1 MDFYV
6 NPTKKLIIEAD
17 GKTYARH
24 AIQIPFV
31 NVGDNYDA
39 LVKKY
44 VLPIFQPGD
53 ILSVSEKIVALCQ
66 KRVVYT
72 QDVQPGLLANLLC
85 RCVAQTSAGPGAGV
99 PYKMQFAIN
108 QCGTPKILWA
118 AFRAAVDKLR
128 GVHGTFYKI
137 AGNEVYGLDGFYGHD
152 IEEYA
157 KMGIRIPADP
167 DGVCNHIQKTFGV
180 DSMIVDANALAQEIL
195 GKADTV
201 AARMDDKHLASLIR
215 DNPAGQVRQLTPFIL
230 IRQVP
235 KEQAAELEAKAQA
248 DSVALQ
254 TAEQNIKN

>member
-6 NPTKKLIIEAD
+6 NPTKKLIIEVD
-17 GKTYARH
+17 GKMYARH

-31 NVGDNYDA
+31 HVGDDYDA
-39 LVKKY
+39 LVKTY
-44 VLPIFQPGD
+44 VAPVFQPGD

-72 QDVQPGLLANLLC
+72 QDVEPGLLAQVLS

-108 QCGTPKILWA
+108 QCGAPKIVWA

-128 GVHGTFYKI
+128 GVRGTFYRI
-137 AGNEVYGLDGFYGHD
+137 AGTEVYGLDGFYGHD

-157 KMGIRIPADP
+157 KMGIRIPEDP

-201 AARMDDKHLASLIR
+201 AARMDDKHLAALIG

-230 IRQVP
+230 IREVP
-235 KEQAAELEAKAQA
+235 GDQAVQLEAKAQA
-248 DSVALQ
+248 DSAARQ
-254 TAEQNIKN
+254 AAGETKAN